1 MSAYPFEPLKTE
13 RVNDAEPE
21 NSPLLRF
28 GAFEIDAQRGEV
40 RKNGARIKLQEKPF
54 QILTHLVERAG
65 KVVTREEL
73 RQRVW
78 PADTFVDF
86 DANLNTALN
95 KLRQALGD
103 SADNPVFI
111 QTIPRRGYCFI
122 APVAADE
129 ARTADGREDNRH
141 AQAGNRHSQGVNA
154 PGVLVTAGMATADT
168 ATAAPA
174 QNPTGARGF
183 SGTRVGRIALGALSV
198 TLLLM
203 AIFGV
208 YSFRPRLASSAKPP
222 AGRFMLLVM
231 PFEDLSAEQ
240 SQQYFAEG
248 MTEELISELT
258 QFHPNQLGVIART
271 TAMQYRGNH
280 KTVEQ
285 ISRELGVD
293 YLLEGSIRRANG
305 RVRIAVRLIRTRDQS
320 PLWAENY
327 ETNIADILVVQ
338 HDVARLVTHA
348 LPLGLDAGKAED
360 GGKTATV
367 DPQAYEAY
375 LKGRFYWNKRTP
387 EGLFAGLKSFEQAI
401 RIDPNYAPAYA
412 GLAESYQVLADWM
425 LIPSNQGYPKAQEA
439 AKKALSLDST
449 LSSADA
455 VLAASAWEFDRDW
468 PQAEK
473 KFRQILEAA
482 PRDATAHQW
491 FAEFLTA
498 MGRKDEAIEEIKK
511 AREVDPLSLIISSV
525 TGYLLYDAR
534 RYDQAIAALN
544 QTLEMDQNY
553 FAAHLY
559 LVWTYE
565 AQGNFDAAMAEQIKI
580 MRLQGSPQEM
590 VDRVSKIYKAE
601 GYQGMRRTMLE
612 SANRNSAAH
621 KYVAPYR
628 FALLYAALGDRDK
641 AMQWLETG
649 FEQHDVGI
657 VRLKVDPKFDSLRSD
672 PRFQNLLSRFHL
684 S

>member
-1 MSAYPFEPLKTE
+1 MNSDPFEPLKTE
-13 RVNDAEPE
+13 RVTDAEPGD
-21 NSPLLRF
+21 SPLLRF
-28 GAFEIDAQRGEV
+28 GAFEIDGRRGEV
-40 RKNGARIKLQEKPF
+40 RKNGARIKLQEKPS

-103 SADNPVFI
+103 SADNPIFI

-122 APVAADE
+122 APVSADE
-129 ARTADGREDNRH
+129 AHTAEARENNQL
-141 AQAGNRHSQGVNA
+141 AQGGNGQWQAGNA
-154 PGVLVTAGMATADT
+154 PGGAVLGMGPAGT
-168 ATAAPA
+168 ATAALA
-174 QNPTGARGF
+174 QNPPGARGF
-183 SGTRVGRIALGALSV
+183 SGTRLGRMALGALSV

-285 ISRELGVD
+285 ISHELGVD

-348 LPLGLDAGKAED
+348 LPLGLDAGKAEV
-360 GGKTATV
+360 GGRTATV

-375 LKGRFYWNKRTP
+375 LKGRFYWNKRTA

-401 RIDPNYAPAYA
+401 RLDPSYAPAYA

-425 LIPSNQGYPKAQEA
+425 LIPSNQGYPKAQES
-439 AKKALSLDST
+439 AKKALSLDPT

-473 KFRQILEAA
+473 KFRHILEAA

-580 MRLQGSPQEM
+580 MRLQGTPQEA
-590 VDRVSKIYKAE
+590 VDRVSKIYKTE
-601 GYQGMRRTMLE
+601 GYQGMRRAMLE
-612 SANRNSAAH
+612 SANRNSAVH